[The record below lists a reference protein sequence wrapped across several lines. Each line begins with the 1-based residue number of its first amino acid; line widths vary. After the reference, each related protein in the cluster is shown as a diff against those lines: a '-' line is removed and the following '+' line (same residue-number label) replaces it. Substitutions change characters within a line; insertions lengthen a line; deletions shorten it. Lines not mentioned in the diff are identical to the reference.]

1 MDVKASFAR
10 SAAKKAAVNR
20 SPAGLAALLGVDAGG
35 VDDGFVEPVEPV
47 GAAVAGYV
55 AGPVSAASAVSSG
68 RVASALEEVRWAK
81 ENIGGLAV
89 RGEAPSEFAWLLR
102 CRLVE
107 SKEFF
112 EKFVFTFFPKLL
124 PKDAGEGDEAE
135 DVDGGVT
142 VGMIERIAAERE
154 KAMSV

>member
-10 SAAKKAAVNR
+10 SAAKKAAVK
-20 SPAGLAALLGVDAGG
+20 SPSELAALLGVDVGG
-35 VDDGFVEPVEPV
+35 GGDDPVE
-47 GAAVAGYV
+47 AVV
-55 AGPVSAASAVSSG
+55 ERMRTGPVAVSAVPAG

-81 ENIGGLAV
+81 ENIGGLAS

-124 PKDAGEGDEAE
+124 PRDAGEGDEGE

-142 VGMIERIAAERE
+142 LGMIERIVAERD
-154 KAMSV
+154 KAISAG

>member
-1 MDVKASFAR
+1 MDVKASIAASRAR
-10 SAAKKAAVNR
+10 KLAASRK
-20 SPAGLAALLGVDAGG
+20 PAELAALLGVDGG
-35 VDDGFVEPVEPV
+35 VGVEDGFVEPVESV
-47 GAAVAGYV
+47 VAGV
-55 AGPVSAASAVSSG
+55 VPSG

-81 ENIGGLAV
+81 ENIGGLAS

-124 PKDAGEGDEAE
+124 PRDAGEGDEVE
-135 DVDGGVT
+135 GVDGSVT
-142 VGMIERIAAERE
+142 LGMIERIAAERE
-154 KAMSV
+154 KAMSAG